1 MTNTENKLIG
11 TRRKSL
17 STMLAALLAGS
28 LAATAGG
35 FAYAKTDGQ
44 AFDPA
49 QASSSASRSASTR
62 R

>member
-17 STMLAALLAGS
+17 NTMMAALLAGS
-28 LAATAGG
+28 LVATAGG
-35 FAYAKTDGQ
+35 FGLCQDRRPGVRSGAS
-44 AFDPA
+44 
-49 QASSSASRSASTR
+49 SSSASRSASTR